1 MKKRKKLKPT
11 FKEEEL
17 KPKIKYNRK
26 KDGFKKHKVR
36 DYKSWT
42 QGGGAID

>member
-1 MKKRKKLKPT
+1 MKKRKKFKPT
-11 FKEEEL
+11 IKEGEL

-36 DYKSWT
+36 DYKSWS

>member
-1 MKKRKKLKPT
+1 MKKRKKFKPSI
-11 FKEEEL
+11 KEGEL

-36 DYKSWT
+36 DYKSWI
-42 QGGGAID
+42 QSGGAID